1 MEDFDTGAQNF
12 EGNKICMQNIS
23 MDNYN
28 ELEGNDRC
36 PNLAEKSLD
45 QFLFRAV
52 IYLVIFTI
60 NVILVNILIGQISIT
75 LNRVMIE
82 GDKDY
87 YLNALELK
95 VGILGQNTGT
105 KCMHCMTDDDD
116 KKVPILSTDSKKSS

>member
-45 QFLFRAV
+45 QFLFRVV

-95 VGILGQNTGT
+95 AGFFGQDISPSFSSLMPT
-105 KCMHCMTDDDD
+105 C
-116 KKVPILSTDSKKSS
+116 SSKS

>member
-45 QFLFRAV
+45 QFLFRVV

-95 VGILGQNTGT
+95 TGFLNEILAYVF
-105 KCMHCMTDDDD
+105 HD
-116 KKVPILSTDSKKSS
+116 LSSKSLQL

>member
-1 MEDFDTGAQNF
+1 MEDFDTGAQDF
-12 EGNKICMQNIS
+12 EGEKICMRNIS
-23 MDNYN
+23 MTNYN

-36 PNLAEKSLD
+36 PNLAEKSLE
-45 QFLFRAV
+45 QFLFRVV

-95 VGILGQNTGT
+95 VGISGQTIGT
-105 KCMHCMTDDDD
+105 NCIHN
-116 KKVPILSTDSKKSS
+116 